1 MIHRESSFLVNSSRC
16 ENRRNERASLDYTR
30 PCRYSANS
38 LSDID
43 VWSSSDFRI
52 SFHSY
57 RLVSSIPADPN
68 YGTYKLISRFFL
80 FFQEFVVHLRETEI
94 HSNLGNDLCYFF
106 VLVLFVNVNFDLNV
120 NLDFCKRTL
129 LYVYLNIV
137 QPCSKILRQVLY
149 FCFNN
154 VCS

>member
-1 MIHRESSFLVNSSRC
+1 MRESTKRTSEPGLYTSMSLFSELVVGYRCLVIVRFPNFVSFLPIGFVDSR
-16 ENRRNERASLDYTR
+16 R
-30 PCRYSANS
+30 PELR
-38 LSDID
+38 D
-43 VWSSSDFRI
+43 VQINFAVFS
-52 SFHSY
+52 
-57 RLVSSIPADPN
+57 
-68 YGTYKLISRFFL
+68 

-137 QPCSKILRQVLY
+137 QPCSKILRQILY

-154 VCS
+154 VCSVDILTIVV